1 MARADAEGAMF
12 SLSSIMGVF
21 IAGGVLILLAAL
33 LIAVRGRIQ
42 PAQAANRAGSHIL
55 GRPEL
60 MKGQ

>member
-1 MARADAEGAMF
+1 
-12 SLSSIMGVF
+12 MGVF